1 MQFFKPKG
9 IYMVMEGSRRD
20 SRVTLQR
27 ALVELLGQRLL
38 ALDVESYEWMQVA
51 LLRLQALRELILLND
66 EAREADDDP
75 HPTGYG

>member
-1 MQFFKPKG
+1 
-9 IYMVMEGSRRD
+9 MERGSPRD

-66 EAREADDDP
+66 EARAADDDP
-75 HPTGYG
+75 KPTGYG